1 MQKRVKLPLS
11 TLNEHIICKLCNGYL
26 VDAATITECLHTFCK
41 SCLVRHIDLINQC
54 PTCNTVIHETQPLY
68 NIRLDRTMQDIVYK
82 LLPKLER
89 EEKRREHKFYKDRN
103 IPYPDTKACHSQAVP
118 GPSKAVTCKTQKT
131 AVAKI
136 CSNKAKTGKSFHRTH
151 EQISI
156 QLETFRDGGGGPARI
171 EPLQKK
177 YMRLSTQVTIG
188 LLQRFLAFKLQLESD
203 SMVGI
208 LYDKTEMGRDLTLK
222 YISDNLCSPQEQS
235 YPLVLHYRAMDTT
248 LT

>member
-1 MQKRVKLPLS
+1 MQRRVKLPLS

-41 SCLVRHIDLINQC
+41 SCLVRHIELINQC

-103 IPYPDTKACHSQAVP
+103 IPYPDTKASAKEVYEALNTGHYWTTAAVSGLQAAVGIRQHGRLSVENTSCVNQSVFELKHLFNHQFYSQAYALSLLSRWHQFLP
-118 GPSKAVTCKTQKT
+118 GT
-131 AVAKI
+131 
-136 CSNKAKTGKSFHRTH
+136 
-151 EQISI
+151 
-156 QLETFRDGGGGPARI
+156 
-171 EPLQKK
+171 
-177 YMRLSTQVTIG
+177 
-188 LLQRFLAFKLQLESD
+188 
-203 SMVGI
+203 
-208 LYDKTEMGRDLTLK
+208 
-222 YISDNLCSPQEQS
+222 EQS